1 VSRRLALAGALSAL
15 VFLAPSYAAPA
26 RAAGHTLPRLVL
38 WAWER
43 PEDLRALDPDTGV
56 AFLAQ
61 TITLTADRAATLKAS
76 PHTVHALKGSPDT
89 VHALKGPSY
98 TVQPRRQPLRVGRD
112 TALVAVTRIEVARS
126 TAVASSAIDADAIA
140 TVIARTATLPQVVA
154 VQVDFDAV
162 ASERP
167 FYRRLLERLRAR
179 LDPAMPI
186 SITALASWCVGDDW
200 LGDLSIDEAV
210 PMLFRM
216 GAVNQPFQRAASS
229 RRGVARACR
238 GALGLSTDEPLGV
251 VADGRRVYIFNPKP
265 WTARTII
272 DARRE
277 AFRR

>member
-1 VSRRLALAGALSAL
+1 M
-15 VFLAPSYAAPA
+15 
-26 RAAGHTLPRLVL
+26 L

-61 TITLTADRAATLKAS
+61 TITLAADRAAK
-76 PHTVHALKGSPDT
+76 LKGS
-89 VHALKGPSY
+89 SY
-98 TVQPRRQPLRVGRD
+98 TVHPRRQPLRVGRD

-126 TAVASSAIDADAIA
+126 TAVASSGIDADAIA
-140 TVIARTATLPQVVA
+140 TVIARTATLPHVVA

-167 FYRRLLERLRAR
+167 FYRRLLERLRGR

-216 GAVNQPFQRAASS
+216 GPVNQPFQRAAAS
-229 RRGVARACR
+229 RHGVARACR

-251 VADGRRVYIFNPKP
+251 DADGRRVYIFNPRP
-265 WTARTII
+265 WTARAII

-277 AFRR
+277 AFR